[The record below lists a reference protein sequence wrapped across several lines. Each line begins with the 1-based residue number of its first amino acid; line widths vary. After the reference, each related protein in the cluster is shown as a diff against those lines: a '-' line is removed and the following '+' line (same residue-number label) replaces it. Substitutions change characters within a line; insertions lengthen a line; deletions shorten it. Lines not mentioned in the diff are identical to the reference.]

1 MFDHQKMIINKI
13 QAKQS
18 TELSVIA
25 AVEKVELIHQ
35 QENLSLY
42 ELSNLLHKSDKN
54 HHTR

>member
-1 MFDHQKMIINKI
+1 MIINKI